1 MKEICV
7 IKIYSKSV
15 WIECD
20 ISGSRHVMI
29 QHDDGVS
36 DAFCYASFFY
46 DHRYTSNS
54 TTMQCAKN
62 MAISLGAK
70 EPIEIIHREAVFG

>member
-1 MKEICV
+1 MDKAGI
-7 IKIYSKSV
+7 IKIYSKTV
-15 WIECD
+15 WIESD
-20 ISGSRHVMI
+20 IFGARHVMI

-54 TTMQCAKN
+54 TTMQCAKKL
-62 MAISLGAK
+62 AISLGAK
-70 EPIEIIHREAVFG
+70 EPIEIIHREAAF